1 MNFIKVSVLVSVLSA
16 VGLQTAQ
23 AEEVVAS
30 LPTIKMMA
38 DAELREEQVTM
49 TPFQE
54 DQDTRKALQRKIM
67 KDERDLQNQ
76 GLPSYIDQT
85 INYVPVA
92 TAVDMSALDT
102 FGNSLLL
109 QNYVLGVAQ
118 GFQSSDPTNGIFKML
133 QELGVDRSSA
143 LNAISNNSTVKLNYD
158 ANGIKLLF
166 GDKSQQGIPNGAL
179 PRN

>member
-76 GLPSYIDQT
+76 GLPSSIDQT
-85 INYVPVA
+85 INYIPPTVI
-92 TAVDMSALDT
+92 DMSGLDKYENSAALKA
-102 FGNSLLL
+102 
-109 QNYVLGVAQ
+109 YVLSVAS
-118 GFQSSDPTNGIFKML
+118 GLQSSDPTSGIFTML
-133 QELGVDRSSA
+133 APLGIDRSSA
-143 LNAISNNSTVKLNYD
+143 ISAINSNGSLKINIDDK
-158 ANGIKLLF
+158 AMQQMF
-166 GDKSQQGIPNGAL
+166 GKNWQQGVPNGAL